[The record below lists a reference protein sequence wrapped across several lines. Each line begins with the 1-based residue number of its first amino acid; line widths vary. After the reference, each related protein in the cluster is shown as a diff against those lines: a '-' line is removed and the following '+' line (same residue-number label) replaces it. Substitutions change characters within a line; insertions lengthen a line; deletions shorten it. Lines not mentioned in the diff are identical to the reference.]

1 MRLAQDGMLVKS
13 MLVPLVVATAVPLT
27 IFCVDDHTDP
37 SAVNSTLPAVVGDKD
52 APSPPLAV
60 GRVPLTPEANGKF
73 VALVKFTEVGVPRAV
88 TFPDALSWG
97 DREAAIVMNT
107 FLVPAENV
115 TAEPALDEL

>member
-1 MRLAQDGMLVKS
+1 
-13 MLVPLVVATAVPLT
+13 
-27 IFCVDDHTDP
+27 
-37 SAVNSTLPAVVGDKD
+37 VNSTLPAVVGDND

-97 DREAAIVMNT
+97 DREAAIVMKT
-107 FLVPAENV
+107 SFVPAEKV
-115 TAEPALDEL
+115 TAEPAFDDE